1 MEAKDWIALAG
12 ILATATISVISLIL
26 SRKAHKDQLAREDLI
41 RKQERKDVPRI
52 EFSIECNVYG
62 PENGDFLTEF
72 LLIIRNRGDIQ
83 HKFNRITLRVRGIE
97 NGRPL
102 CHWEGYEPRL
112 SFPERVLD
120 NVNVIPKGYNY
131 FFVEPGVV
139 QVLTYVT
146 KIPSSIK
153 YVQAFALFEYDE
165 YTPHTTERVFQM
177 KPASNRTEIIEEP
190 SECP

>member
-1 MEAKDWIALAG
+1 MYWWAKMDDKDWIAMAG
-12 ILATATISVISLIL
+12 ILATVIISIISLIL
-26 SRKAHKDQLAREDLI
+26 SRKAHKDQLAREDFI
-41 RKQERKDVPRI
+41 REQERKNVPRI

-62 PENGDFLTEF
+62 PENGDYLTEF

-83 HKFNRITLRVRGIE
+83 HKFKKIVLRVRGIE
-97 NGRPL
+97 SGKHL
-102 CHWEGYEPRL
+102 CYWEGYEPRL
-112 SFPERVLD
+112 SFPARVLD
-120 NVNVIPKGYNY
+120 NVNVIPEGYNY

-165 YTPHTTERVFQM
+165 HTPHTTERVFQM
-177 KPASNRTEIIEEP
+177 EP
-190 SECP
+190 MLRQSPQEN

>member
-1 MEAKDWIALAG
+1 MEDKDWIAMAG
-12 ILATATISVISLIL
+12 ILATVIISVISLIL

-41 RKQERKDVPRI
+41 REQERKNVPRI

-62 PENGDFLTEF
+62 PENGDYLTEF
-72 LLIIRNRGDIQ
+72 LLIIRNRGDIL
-83 HKFNRITLRVRGIE
+83 HKFKKIVLRVRGIE
-97 NGRPL
+97 SGKPL
-102 CHWEGYEPRL
+102 CYWGGYEPRL
-112 SFPERVLD
+112 SFPARVLD
-120 NVNVIPKGYNY
+120 NVNVIPAGYNY

-165 YTPHTTERVFQM
+165 HTPHTTERVFQM
-177 KPASNRTEIIEEP
+177 EP
-190 SECP
+190 ILRQSPQEN